1 MPVIAVGMPTVIYAA
16 TLTRDAMETLS
27 PDTAEDDLD
36 RVEQELLTGAQ
47 GEMVV
52 TPREIDA
59 IISDTAGV
67 IATAVNRALQPD
79 LSQEE
84 IMAMMS

>member
-1 MPVIAVGMPTVIYAA
+1 MLAG
-16 TLTRDAMETLS
+16 EH
-27 PDTAEDDLD
+27 
-36 RVEQELLTGAQ
+36 

-52 TPREIDA
+52 TPREIDDLIA
-59 IISDTAGV
+59 DAAGV

-84 IMAMMS
+84 IMAMMN